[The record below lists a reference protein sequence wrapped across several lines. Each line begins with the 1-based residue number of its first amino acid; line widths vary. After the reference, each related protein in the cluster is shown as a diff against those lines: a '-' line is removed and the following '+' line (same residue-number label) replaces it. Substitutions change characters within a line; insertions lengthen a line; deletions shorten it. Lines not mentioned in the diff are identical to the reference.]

1 MENKVFNLRV
11 SSCTYIVSAL
21 LICTGCELKTY
32 LDYKPGEYPPKLSV
46 TALLDSENSS
56 MYISLMEWRSLA
68 DYAAAETFYYFFDFG
83 KNHEGE
89 IRLFE
94 DGRLIRSKQGT
105 FNTFTDASTYTASS
119 YPVIQNVDYYELSGI
134 DIKPGSIYRLEV
146 ELEGYPMATSTAV
159 APIAP
164 VVSASM
170 DTSIQVIRNHVR
182 EAYSMGYLW
191 ELGLAWKKLI
201 DHTNDPYVL
210 YPLTWQETLP
220 DKYWPVSIRIA
231 DPDPDNMN
239 YFALEICKSENTTD
253 GTVSEIKHYNWGIGT
268 FDASA
273 LLAYN
278 LEYMLSGVEA
288 NDLFLFSIL
297 PTSDLDFSVESNLRT
312 CYAGVVEIP
321 NDNVSPYRDNPDF
334 KEITTFH
341 SLSLRV
347 THIPPAV
354 YRYYRSLSLNK
365 DAGMFSEPIN
375 VISNIENGYG
385 IFSILNS
392 TKVTLLEWE
401 TYEYSHKDT
410 GNLKKLLLPYLSC
423 TPMDQ

>member
-21 LICTGCELKTY
+21 LICTGCEVKTY
-32 LDYKPGEYPPKLSV
+32 LDYKPVGYPPKLSV
-46 TALLDSENSS
+46 TALLDIENSS

-68 DYAAAETFYYFFDFG
+68 DYADAETFYYFFDYD

-94 DGRLIRSKQGT
+94 DGKLIRSKQGP
-105 FNTFTDASTYTASS
+105 FNTFTDASTYTSS
-119 YPVIQNVDYYELSGI
+119 IYPVIQNVDYYELSGI

-164 VVSASM
+164 VVSASI
-170 DTSIQVIRNHVR
+170 DTSMQVTRNNVR
-182 EAYSMGYLW
+182 EVHSMGYLW
-191 ELGLAWKKLI
+191 ELGTAWKKFI
-201 DHTNDPYVL
+201 DHSNEPGYVWW
-210 YPLTWQETLP
+210 PLEWQEALP

-239 YFALEICKSENTTD
+239 YFALEIWKSEHITD
-253 GTVSEIKHYNWGIGT
+253 GILSETKNYNWGIGT

-273 LLAYN
+273 LLAYM
-278 LEYMLSGVEA
+278 EDMLSGVEA

-297 PTSDLDFSVESNLRT
+297 PTGDLDFSVESNLRT
-312 CYAGVVEIP
+312 YYAGAVVAH
-321 NDNVSPYRDNPDF
+321 DADLSPYRDDPDYR
-334 KEITTFH
+334 KITTYH
-341 SLSLRV
+341 TLSLRV

-354 YRYYRSLSLNK
+354 YHYYRSLSLNK

-401 TYEYSHKDT
+401 TYKYNYHT
-410 GNLKKLLLPYLSC
+410 IPGL
-423 TPMDQ
+423 